1 MVNKKG
7 ADLLMDINPNLD
19 EIIAEENAVADTEN
33 GEEHITLQKEEVA
46 DHDDVFQDT
55 QPKRVSPPNDE
66 KKRGTATQRRPKGL
80 SREERAKI
88 KEEEARKKFE
98 EKQKKREETAQRNRE
113 RARLRYYEQK
123 EKKAKEE
130 ELKKKVEKE
139 IPKKI
144 VEETE
149 KKMNNFQ
156 KQEVKQKV
164 NNNMDFNTFANY
176 MIKYETMKDHFK
188 NQAKKEHE
196 QKKPVEP
203 AKPKYHP
210 DNYPVHSIYRNKR
223 TIPNNFF

>member
-7 ADLLMDINPNLD
+7 QDLLMDINPNLD
-19 EIIAEENAVADTEN
+19 EIIAEENAVADTDN

-46 DHDDVFQDT
+46 DHEEVFQDT
-55 QPKRVSPPNDE
+55 QPKAKA
-66 KKRGTATQRRPKGL
+66 KKPTKPKGL

-88 KEEEARKKFE
+88 KEEEARRKFE

-123 EKKAKEE
+123 EKKAKEVE
-130 ELKKKVEKE
+130 MKKKVEKE

-156 KQEVKQKV
+156 RQEVKQKV
-164 NNNMDFNTFANY
+164 NNEMDFNTFANY
-176 MIKYETMKDHFK
+176 MIKYETMKEHFK
-188 NQAKKEHE
+188 NQAKKEQE
-196 QKKPVEP
+196 QKKPKEEP

-210 DNYPVHSIYRNKR
+210 DNYPVQSIYRNKR
-223 TIPNNFF
+223 SIPNNFF